1 MVIGILTLAV
11 DGSAVTFGTA
21 KRGLGGSL
29 KQLHWLPVP
38 YRLQFKIATLMHMVY
53 HRHCPQYLVNMV
65 SFMSDAAHTDY
76 NLKSLHSCTWSTIVI
91 APSIL
96 STWSVSCQMRQEDA
110 YVPQRQG
117 RQVQFVLARTLEDER
132 LQLCVWNSL
141 GLPSSLRLR
150 QL

>member
-65 SFMSDAAHTDY
+65 SFMSDAA
-76 NLKSLHSCTWSTIVI
+76 
-91 APSIL
+91 
-96 STWSVSCQMRQEDA
+96 
-110 YVPQRQG
+110 G
-117 RQVQFVLARTLEDER
+117 
-132 LQLCVWNSL
+132 
-141 GLPSSLRLR
+141 GRLR
-150 QL
+150 STETRAAGSVRTRTNLGRRAFTVVCVEQLRPTVITKTQTIINNFVDR